1 MNVKIIDKKGSYI
14 LPSESIMLIQHISEN
29 MLIQKLILMFKSFSF
44 TIKFLC
50 AIFISLFILS
60 QAAHAANNL
69 EPMTSAECLQDI
81 NFTANFLL
89 ENDAGI
95 KGKSWVTYPKNIQT
109 ILDTQKKE
117 TIKVKN
123 IKNCEDIIKP
133 FLKAIRK
140 GHIGLD
146 NKSIASFF
154 QKSSISQQ
162 DDFVTTKKLS
172 DLTSYIFIPSF
183 EPSIKFQLDKIIDN
197 NQDNI
202 LNARYLI
209 LDVRKNSGGQ
219 DDSAEI
225 LFRLLGEAEYW
236 IEMPKIYTSD
246 ANIQTYKNLEKII
259 SDIKTKEYLAE
270 IIKRMEHKKN
280 YWVYVQGDTSLVSEK
295 IDKIDVLA
303 NPIKVVVL
311 TDEDSASSGEEF
323 IKSVK
328 QNPKVVT
335 IGRNT
340 YGALDAS
347 NLREV
352 QTPSKKLYLSYATTY
367 VHRHT
372 GQEIDNIGIPPH
384 ILLPKPVDQQA
395 YENEIKF
402 SQDYLE
408 KEKWKH

>member
-280 YWVYVQGDTSLVSEK
+280 DWVYVQGDTSLVSEK

-384 ILLPKPVDQQA
+384 ILLPKPVDQQT

>member
-280 YWVYVQGDTSLVSEK
+280 DWVYVQGDTSLVSEK

-384 ILLPKPVDQQA
+384 ILLPKPVDQQT

-408 KEKWKH
+408 KEKWKP

>member
-95 KGKSWVTYPKNIQT
+95 KGKNWVTYPKNIQT
-109 ILDTQKKE
+109 ILDAQKKE
-117 TIKVKN
+117 TIKVKI

-146 NKSIASFF
+146 SKSIASYF
-154 QKSSISQQ
+154 QKSSTSQQ
-162 DDFVTTKKLS
+162 DDVVTTKKLS

-183 EPSIKFQLDKIIDN
+183 EPSIKFQLNKIVEN

-209 LDVRKNSGGQ
+209 FDLRKNSGGQ

-225 LFRLLGEAEYW
+225 LFKLLGEAEYW

-280 YWVYVQGDTSLVSEK
+280 DWIYVQGDTSLVSDK
-295 IDKIDVLA
+295 IDKVDVLA
-303 NPIKVVVL
+303 NPMKVVVL

-323 IKSVK
+323 VKSVK

-367 VHRHT
+367 VHRRS

-408 KEKWKH
+408 KEKWKP

>member
-236 IEMPKIYTSD
+236 IEMPKINTSD

-280 YWVYVQGDTSLVSEK
+280 DWVYVQGDTSLVSEK

>member
-280 YWVYVQGDTSLVSEK
+280 DWVYVQGDTSLVSEK

-311 TDEDSASSGEEF
+311 TDEDSASSGEQF

-384 ILLPKPVDQQA
+384 ILLPKPVDQQT

>member
-154 QKSSISQQ
+154 QKSSTSQQ
-162 DDFVTTKKLS
+162 DDVVTTKKLS

-280 YWVYVQGDTSLVSEK
+280 DWVYVQGDTSLVSEK

>member
-209 LDVRKNSGGQ
+209 LDVRKNSGAV
-219 DDSAEI
+219 S
-225 LFRLLGEAEYW
+225 
-236 IEMPKIYTSD
+236 YTHL
-246 ANIQTYKNLEKII
+246 TLP
-259 SDIKTKEYLAE
+259 TKR
-270 IIKRMEHKKN
+270 I
-280 YWVYVQGDTSLVSEK
+280 V
-295 IDKIDVLA
+295 
-303 NPIKVVVL
+303 
-311 TDEDSASSGEEF
+311 
-323 IKSVK
+323 
-328 QNPKVVT
+328 
-335 IGRNT
+335 
-340 YGALDAS
+340 
-347 NLREV
+347 
-352 QTPSKKLYLSYATTY
+352 
-367 VHRHT
+367 
-372 GQEIDNIGIPPH
+372 
-384 ILLPKPVDQQA
+384 
-395 YENEIKF
+395 
-402 SQDYLE
+402 
-408 KEKWKH
+408 

>member
-280 YWVYVQGDTSLVSEK
+280 DWVYVQGDTSLVSEK

-335 IGRNT
+335 IGRKT

>member
-1 MNVKIIDKKGSYI
+1 
-14 LPSESIMLIQHISEN
+14 
-29 MLIQKLILMFKSFSF
+29 
-44 TIKFLC
+44 
-50 AIFISLFILS
+50 
-60 QAAHAANNL
+60 
-69 EPMTSAECLQDI
+69 
-81 NFTANFLL
+81 
-89 ENDAGI
+89 
-95 KGKSWVTYPKNIQT
+95 
-109 ILDTQKKE
+109 
-117 TIKVKN
+117 
-123 IKNCEDIIKP
+123 
-133 FLKAIRK
+133 
-140 GHIGLD
+140 
-146 NKSIASFF
+146 
-154 QKSSISQQ
+154 
-162 DDFVTTKKLS
+162 
-172 DLTSYIFIPSF
+172 
-183 EPSIKFQLDKIIDN
+183 
-197 NQDNI
+197 
-202 LNARYLI
+202 
-209 LDVRKNSGGQ
+209 
-219 DDSAEI
+219 
-225 LFRLLGEAEYW
+225 
-236 IEMPKIYTSD
+236 MPKIYTSD

-259 SDIKTKEYLAE
+259 SDIKTKEYLVE

-280 YWVYVQGDTSLVSEK
+280 DWVYVQGDTSLVSEK

-311 TDEDSASSGEEF
+311 TDEDSASSGEQF

-367 VHRHT
+367 VHRRS

-408 KEKWKH
+408 KEKWKP